1 MKIFFSILFSY
12 VRKHTFFILI
22 LAICSIIFSVV
33 FSLYNLP
40 LDAVVYSSQLCFFAL
55 IIIFIARFTSFY
67 RKHKELEH
75 FKKTITVSLPD
86 FPETSDK
93 IEKDYQELISLLH
106 QSKLNIIYEKD
117 NSFSNMM
124 DYYTLW
130 AHQIKTP
137 IAAMRLILQS
147 SSQTKHYV
155 KSEPNIQN
163 ESLKPKLEEDEFD
176 DEFLDSNE
184 KYEIENINREKEI
197 NDELLEQLFRT
208 EQYVEMVLQ
217 YLRMESDSSDL
228 LIRRYS
234 LDSIVKQAV
243 KKYAKSFIRKKI
255 KLNYE
260 DLNIGIITDEK
271 WLCFVIEQ
279 LLSNALKYTYSGSI
293 SIYMDDD
300 LPETLVIED
309 TGIGIQEEDLPRVFE
324 KGFTGYNG
332 RADKKSTGIGLF
344 LCKKILKKLSHTITI
359 ESSLGK
365 GTKVK
370 IGLDMLD
377 VEIE

>member
-1 MKIFFSILFSY
+1 MKDFTSILFSY
-12 VRKHTFFILI
+12 IKKNIFILI
-22 LAICSIIFSVV
+22 AFAICSLIFALV
-33 FSLYNLP
+33 FLLYDLP
-40 LDAVVYSSQLCFFAL
+40 SEAVTYASWLSFFAFM
-55 IIIFIARFTSFY
+55 IIAFLRFFSFY
-67 RKHKELEH
+67 KKHNELNYL
-75 FKKTITVSLPD
+75 KNVITVSLPK
-86 FPETSDK
+86 FPQASNK
-93 IEKDYQELISLLH
+93 IEKDYQELLTLLYE
-106 QSKLNIIYEKD
+106 SKLSVIYEKD

-124 DYYTLW
+124 DYYTMW

-147 SSQTKHYV
+147 NLQSSPQTNLNHNLQ
-155 KSEPNIQN
+155 E
-163 ESLKPKLEEDEFD
+163 
-176 DEFLDSNE
+176 
-184 KYEIENINREKEI
+184 
-197 NDELLEQLFRT
+197 ELLEQLFRT

-228 LIRRYS
+228 LIRRYP

-243 KKYAKSFIRKKI
+243 KKYAKLFIRKKI

-260 DLNIGIITDEK
+260 DLNIGVITDEK
-271 WLCFVIEQ
+271 WLCFAIEQ

-293 SIYMDDD
+293 SIYMDEI
-300 LPETLVIED
+300 LPESLVIED

-344 LCKKILKKLSHTITI
+344 LCKKILKKLSHTISI
-359 ESSLGK
+359 ESTMDK

-377 VEIE
+377 VDIE

>member
-1 MKIFFSILFSY
+1 MKNFL
-12 VRKHTFFILI
+12 
-22 LAICSIIFSVV
+22 SIIFSYLKKHTSVIVAFLICSLIFAVV
-33 FSLYNLP
+33 FSLYDLP
-40 LDAVVYSSQLCFFAL
+40 VEAVTYAIQLSFFAL
-55 IIIFIARFTSFY
+55 VIIAFLRFFSY
-67 RKHKELEH
+67 YKKHRELEYL
-75 FKKTITVSLPD
+75 KNVINISLPK
-86 FPETSDK
+86 FPEISDI
-93 IEKDYQELISLLH
+93 IEKDYQELLSLLH
-106 QSKLNIIYEKD
+106 ESKLSIIYKKD

-124 DYYTLW
+124 DYYTMW

-147 SSQTKHYV
+147 
-155 KSEPNIQN
+155 E
-163 ESLKPKLEEDEFD
+163 
-176 DEFLDSNE
+176 
-184 KYEIENINREKEI
+184 EKESK
-197 NDELLEQLFRT
+197 DELLEQLFRT

-217 YLRMESDSSDL
+217 YLRMSSDSSDL
-228 LIRRYS
+228 LIKRYS
-234 LDSIVKQAV
+234 LDIIVKQAV
-243 KKYAKSFIRKKI
+243 KKYAKSFIRQKI

-260 DLNIGIITDEK
+260 DLNVGVITDEK

-279 LLSNALKYTYSGSI
+279 ILSNALKYTHSGSI
-293 SIYMDDD
+293 SIYMDNI

-332 RADKKSTGIGLF
+332 RSDKKSTGIGLF

-359 ESSLGK
+359 ASTLGK

-377 VEIE
+377 IEVE